1 MSDSTSHRPM
11 VYGGLL
17 NLEHRLMS
25 GAILALAVIVLVL
38 FGSQGPRV
46 RDGQSAEAVPGHVPP
61 PEWVRPAEIR
71 VRPPVLDAGAGLGA
85 EADLDSSRRR

>member
-17 NLEHRLMS
+17 DLEHRLMS

-38 FGSQGPRV
+38 FGGQGPRV
-46 RDGQSAEAVPGHVPP
+46 RDGQSAEADAGQLPS

-71 VRPPVLDAGAGLGA
+71 VQPPVLDAGAGRGA
-85 EADLDSSRRR
+85 GADLDSSRGR